1 MYMPS
6 FYTLVVIYSFL
17 RVIERNGIEYFVPN
31 LKYFIIFCGYFLSEI
46 AIIMYGKLLIKWNA
60 C

>member
-46 AIIMYGKLLIKWNA
+46 AIIMYGKLLIK
-60 C
+60 

>member
-1 MYMPS
+1 MPS

-17 RVIERNGIEYFVPN
+17 RVTERNGIEYFVPN

-46 AIIMYGKLLIKWNA
+46 ANTMCGKLLIK
-60 C
+60 